1 MSSSVPQDLQA
12 LQSPTLFHW
21 LVQGGVEDNCMG
33 TNPGVMLMHETV
45 LPVVIAINYT
55 YDRQVNVHCRIC
67 SQT

>member
-1 MSSSVPQDLQA
+1 MSSSVPQDIQA

-45 LPVVIAINYT
+45 LPVVIAIN
-55 YDRQVNVHCRIC
+55 
-67 SQT
+67 